1 MIYPVHTAKLLAA
14 VLVVLM
20 AGCATPDITPEHL
33 TKESL
38 KQEQQVQFKQA
49 FIYLNKQNKRL
60 ADVSRP
66 LLKHSAPDCGTRTR
80 YSAGI
85 FLHRSS
91 EYTKEQK
98 AAAIELYGES
108 SQVQVLNVL
117 DSGPAKGKL
126 FPGDQL
132 LQINAQNI
140 PENST
145 ANAIKLLHAAMSEG
159 NNVELQLIRS
169 NEQLTVTLKPE
180 QICDYAVILSPS
192 DAVNGYADG
201 ARIIITSGL
210 MRYLQK
216 DEELAFIIA
225 HELAHNTLDH
235 IPKKFTNGALG
246 AAIDIILTSSGFP
259 SPLLA
264 TGIGINLYSQ
274 SFETEAD
281 LEAVRLMKNAGYRI
295 QGLDK
300 LWQKMAR
307 LHPSTITHGQSI
319 SHPTTVERSLRL
331 RKKIQ
336 QLSN

>member
-1 MIYPVHTAKLLAA
+1 MVYLANTAKLLAT
-14 VLVVLM
+14 VLIALM

-33 TKESL
+33 SKESL
-38 KQEQQVQFKQA
+38 KQEQKEQFKQA
-49 FIYLNKQNKRL
+49 LIYLNQQNKRL
-60 ADVSRP
+60 AEVSRP
-66 LLKHSAPDCGTRTR
+66 LLKHSVPDCGKRTR

-91 EYTKEQK
+91 EYSKEQK
-98 AAAIELYGES
+98 AAAIELYGEAE
-108 SQVQVLNVL
+108 QVQVLSVL
-117 DSGPAKGKL
+117 DSGPANSKL
-126 FPGDQL
+126 YQGDQL
-132 LQINAQNI
+132 LQINAQTI
-140 PENST
+140 PQDST
-145 ANAIKLLHAAMSEG
+145 ANAIKLLNAAMSEG
-159 NNVELQLIRS
+159 NNVELQIIRS
-169 NEQLTVTLKPE
+169 KEKLTVTLKPE

-201 ARIIITSGL
+201 GRIIITSGL
-210 MRYLQK
+210 MRFLQQ

-235 IPKKFTNGALG
+235 IPKKLTNGALG
-246 AAIDIILTSSGFP
+246 AAIDIILTSTGFP

-281 LEAVRLMKNAGYRI
+281 LEAIRLMKNAGYKI

-300 LWQKMAR
+300 LWHKMAS

-331 RKKIQ
+331 RNKIQ
-336 QLSN
+336 QISN

>member
-1 MIYPVHTAKLLAA
+1 MIYPAHIAKLLAT
-14 VLVVLM
+14 VLVVLI
-20 AGCATPDITPEHL
+20 AGCATPDITPEEL
-33 TKESL
+33 SKESL
-38 KQEQQVQFKQA
+38 KQEQKEQFKQA
-49 FIYLNKQNKRL
+49 LIYLNQQNKRL
-60 ADVSRP
+60 AEVSRP
-66 LLKHSAPDCGTRTR
+66 LLKNSVPDCGKRTQ

-91 EYTKEQK
+91 EYSKEQK

-108 SQVQVLNVL
+108 EQVQILSVL
-117 DSGPAKGKL
+117 DSGPAKGK
-126 FPGDQL
+126 FYQGDQL
-132 LQINAQNI
+132 LQINAQSI
-140 PENST
+140 PEDST
-145 ANAIKLLHAAMSEG
+145 ANAIKLLHTAMSEG
-159 NNVELQLIRS
+159 NTVELQLIRS
-169 NEQLTVTLKPE
+169 KEQLTVTLKPE
-180 QICDYAVILSPS
+180 KICDYAVILSPS

-210 MRYLQK
+210 MRFLPK

-225 HELAHNTLDH
+225 HELAHNTLGH
-235 IPKKFTNGALG
+235 IPKKLKNGALG
-246 AAIDIILTSSGFP
+246 AALDIILTSSGFP

-281 LEAVRLMKNAGYRI
+281 LEAIRLMKNAGYKI

-300 LWQKMAR
+300 LWHKMAS

-331 RKKIQ
+331 RNKIQ